1 MDQVIELAKRLG
13 KQLSAHE
20 RTAELK
26 RAQQGV
32 DSDSDAGEL
41 VKSYQKQMQRIAELE
56 KDQKPI
62 EVADKQKLRDLEEK
76 ISINPALSNLTRRQV
91 DFVEMMRKVKEAI
104 DSELQVSI

>member
-1 MDQVIELAKRLG
+1 MDTVIELAKRLG

-26 RAQQGV
+26 AAQQAADG
-32 DSDSDAGEL
+32 DSEAGEL
-41 VKSYQKQMQRIAELE
+41 VKSYQEQMQRITELE
-56 KDQKPI
+56 KGQKPI

-76 ISINPALSNLTRRQV
+76 ISLNPALSDLTRRQV

-104 DSELQVSI
+104 DGELQISI